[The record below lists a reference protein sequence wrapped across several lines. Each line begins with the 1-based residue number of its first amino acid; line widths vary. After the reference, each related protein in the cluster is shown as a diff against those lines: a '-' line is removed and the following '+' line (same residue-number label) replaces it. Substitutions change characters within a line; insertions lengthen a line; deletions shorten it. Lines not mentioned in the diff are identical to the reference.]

1 VLTALHDIDFVRS
14 HFPETLLLAREP
26 VAWGNTDTV
35 LTPENLLTA
44 RRMCEAFDE
53 HAAECVVCK
62 ELVEVTSVMR
72 LDREGLH
79 DEMSLP
85 SAGQVWWRA
94 AIRARLEASQRV
106 ARPVSWIFGIS
117 SACAAGLAI
126 ALVQLLWSPMRVAW
140 GGSSLGAW
148 AAWLDLEST
157 RLLLAVTNLAPL
169 TTTAVFVLLGAAAC
183 LLLAPLALYFVLSD
197 E

>member
-1 VLTALHDIDFVRS
+1 MSA
-14 HFPETLLLAREP
+14 PECSREQDVINAVVTGQWP
-26 VAWGNTDTV
+26 D
-35 LTPENLLTA
+35 
-44 RRMCEAFDE
+44 RCEASLAV
-53 HAAECVVCK
+53 HAAECAVCK